1 MSLSIPSGVTGGRDA
16 LTTAA
21 GGLTSRE
28 TRTSQDSERGL
39 AVRRA
44 GADPSGAAPAA
55 EAHID
60 ARIWDLLSGEER
72 AFYLQHAAN
81 GPSTYAPAATSGG
94 GRPAGRHLGGHVDLR
109 V

>member
-1 MSLSIPSGVTGGRDA
+1 VSLSIPSGVTGGRDA

-21 GGLTSRE
+21 DGFASRE
-28 TRTSQDSERGL
+28 TRTSQDSQRGA

-44 GADPSGAAPAA
+44 GAEPSGAASGA

-72 AFYLQHAAN
+72 AFYLQHAAD
-81 GPSTYAPAATSGG
+81 GPSTYAPAASSGG